1 MKIIRNIRKKMMK
14 TIRNIIRKIIRNIR
28 KFVRNI
34 RKFVSKNSTPEDRF
48 WREILIFPGW
58 NASEGKIPSQRA
70 FLHFQAYGKRRL
82 KARRAPLILT
92 K

>member
-58 NASEGKIPSQRA
+58 NASEGKIPIQRA
-70 FLHFQAYGKRRL
+70 FLHFQAHGKRG
-82 KARRAPLILT
+82 
-92 K
+92 